1 MSVSVSIVAKLCVM
15 KYLSPEIEAL
25 AKKNKKEGKSLI
37 KRGNSCGI
45 FQDYKIEETT
55 VVKEEISL

>member
-1 MSVSVSIVAKLCVM
+1 M
-15 KYLSPEIEAL
+15 KYLSPEIETL